1 MRERGIFVVPGVMGK
16 EMKKRVRPLH
26 KKRHGELTHIREV
39 VDAIFGAQAYPI
51 DFDDM
56 KLWKLW
62 DSAVGKSVAEH
73 ARPSSIKKGVLV
85 VKVSD
90 SVWLQEL
97 EFRAHE
103 IKERINRAL
112 QREAIK
118 KIRFRVGEPKGKPG
132 E

>member
-1 MRERGIFVVPGVMGK
+1 MGK
-16 EMKKRVRPLH
+16 EMKKGTRPFH
-26 KKRHGELTHIREV
+26 KNRQGDLTHIREV
-39 VDAIFGAQAYPI
+39 VDAIFAAPSYPI
-51 DFDDM
+51 DFEDM

-62 DSAVGKSVAEH
+62 DGVVGEQMADH
-73 ARPSSIKKGVLV
+73 ARPSSIKKGTLV

-103 IKERINRAL
+103 IREKINHAL

-118 KIRFRVGEPKGKPG
+118 KIRFKVGEQRGKPG
-132 E
+132 

>member
-1 MRERGIFVVPGVMGK
+1 
-16 EMKKRVRPLH
+16 MKKGARSRS
-26 KKRHGELTHIREV
+26 KDRRGEFTHIREV
-39 VDAIFGAQAYPI
+39 VNAIFAAPTYPV
-51 DFDDM
+51 DFEDM

-62 DSAVGKSVAEH
+62 DGVVGKKIANH
-73 ARPSSIKKGVLV
+73 ARPSSIKGGTLV

-103 IKERINRAL
+103 IRERINRAL

-118 KIRFRVGEPKGKPG
+118 KIRFRVGEPKGKPS

>member
-1 MRERGIFVVPGVMGK
+1 
-16 EMKKRVRPLH
+16 MKK
-26 KKRHGELTHIREV
+26 GERSLNKGRRGDFSHIREV
-39 VDAIFGAQAYPI
+39 VGAIFAAPSYPV
-51 DFDDM
+51 DFEDM

-62 DSAVGKSVAEH
+62 DNAVGKKIAKH
-73 ARPSSIKKGVLV
+73 ARPSSIKRGVLV

-90 SVWLQEL
+90 SVWVQEL

-103 IKERINRAL
+103 IRERINRAL

-118 KIRFRVGEPKGKPG
+118 EIRFRIGELKGKPR

>member
-1 MRERGIFVVPGVMGK
+1 MGK
-16 EMKKRVRPLH
+16 EIKKEARQLN
-26 KKRHGELTHIREV
+26 KNRHGDLTHIREV

-56 KLWKLW
+56 KIWKLW

-103 IKERINRAL
+103 IKERINHAL
-112 QREAIK
+112 QREAIR
-118 KIRFRVGEPKGKPG
+118 KIRFKVGEHRGKPG
-132 E
+132 

>member
-1 MRERGIFVVPGVMGK
+1 MEMSRES
-16 EMKKRVRPLH
+16 RPLRRKH
-26 KKRHGELTHIREV
+26 RGELTHIRDV
-39 VDAIFGAQAYPI
+39 VEAIFALPNYPL
-51 DFDDM
+51 DLEDM
-56 KLWKLW
+56 KLWKVW
-62 DSAVGKSVAEH
+62 DEAVGAETANH

-103 IKERINRAL
+103 IREKLNRTL
-112 QREAIK
+112 EREAIM
-118 KIRFRVGEPKGKPG
+118 KIRFRVGELKGMPG

>member
-1 MRERGIFVVPGVMGK
+1 
-16 EMKKRVRPLH
+16 MKKGSRSLH
-26 KKRHGELTHIREV
+26 RHRRGEFTHIREV
-39 VDAIFGAQAYPI
+39 VDAIFAAPSYPI
-51 DFDDM
+51 DFEDM

-62 DSAVGKSVAEH
+62 DNAVGKKIASH
-73 ARPSSIKKGVLV
+73 AQPSSIKGGTLV

-97 EFRAHE
+97 EFKVHE
-103 IKERINRAL
+103 IRERINHAL

-118 KIRFRVGEPKGKPG
+118 KIRFRVGEPKGKPS